1 MGERVVLP
9 DQHPAATGGES
20 LVNRNVIHINVADFA
35 VAVERAVDRCLRGRP
50 VIVAPEGVARA
61 VVYDMSEEAFQT
73 GVRKGMALRRAVRLC
88 ADVRILP
95 PHPVRY
101 QQAMQALIR
110 QALPYSPLI
119 ETGEADGHL
128 FVDVTGTGRLF
139 GPPADV
145 AWRLRRQARAEL
157 DLKPVWAVAPNKLV
171 AKVATRLVKPD
182 GEAIVRAGEEAAFLA
197 PVPLHLVPGIER
209 QDLVRLGDF
218 NFRCA
223 GQVADLSPEALQ
235 VPFGRRAP
243 DLLEAVRGIDRS
255 PVRALDQ
262 KSFRVALDHTFEEDV
277 QAVPA
282 VEGAL
287 YTLVEKAGH
296 ILRQRC
302 LATRRAAVVLD
313 FSDGRRC
320 ARQRA
325 VRPATAND
333 MALFEPVRAALHLA
347 WQRRVR
353 IRHLRLVCDRLAFP
367 PAQQELFPA
376 AAVRD
381 RRRIRLVSAL
391 DDIRGR
397 FGEDAIRLGRTLAA

>member
-1 MGERVVLP
+1 M
-9 DQHPAATGGES
+9 
-20 LVNRNVIHINVADFA
+20 NRNVIHINVADFA
-35 VAVERAVDRCLRGRP
+35 VAVERAVDRRLQGRP

-61 VVYDMSEEAFQT
+61 VVYDMSEEAYQA

-95 PHPVRY
+95 PHPTRY
-101 QQAMQALIR
+101 EQAMQALIR
-110 QALPYSPLI
+110 QVLPYSPLI
-119 ETGEADGHL
+119 EPGEADGHL

-157 DLKPVWAVAPNKLV
+157 GLEPVWAVAANKLV

-182 GEAIVRAGEEAAFLA
+182 GESVVRAGEEAAFLA

-223 GQVADLSPEALQ
+223 GQVAQLGPETLE
-235 VPFGRRAP
+235 VPFGRRAL
-243 DLLEAVRGIDRS
+243 DLFEAVCGIDRS
-255 PVRALDQ
+255 PVRAVDQ
-262 KSFRVALDHTFEEDV
+262 KPFRVVRDHAFEEDV

-287 YTLVEKAGH
+287 YALVEKVGRT
-296 ILRQRC
+296 LRQRC
-302 LATRRAAVVLD
+302 LAARRVAVTLD

-320 ARQRA
+320 SRQRA

-333 MALFEPVRAALHLA
+333 MALFESVRAALHSA

-353 IRHLRLVCDRLAFP
+353 IRHIRLVCDRLAFP

-376 AAVRD
+376 AAARD
-381 RRRIRLVSAL
+381 RRRVRLVSAL
-391 DDIRGR
+391 DSIRGR
-397 FGEDAIRLGRTLAA
+397 FGEDAIKDARTLAA

>member
-1 MGERVVLP
+1 
-9 DQHPAATGGES
+9 
-20 LVNRNVIHINVADFA
+20 VNRNVIHINVADFA
-35 VAVERAVDRCLRGRP
+35 VAVERAVDRRLRERP

-61 VVYDMSEEAFQT
+61 VVYDMSEEAYQA
-73 GVRKGMALRRAVRLC
+73 GVRKGMDLRRAVRLC
-88 ADVRILP
+88 ADVRIRP
-95 PHPVRY
+95 PHLARY
-101 QQAMQALIR
+101 EQVMQALIR

-119 ETGEADGHL
+119 EPGEADGHL

-145 AWRLRRQARAEL
+145 AWRLRRQARTEL
-157 DLKPVWAVAPNKLV
+157 DLEPVWAVAPNKLV

-182 GEAIVRAGEEAAFLA
+182 GESVVRAGEEAAFLA
-197 PVPLHLVPGIER
+197 PVPLHMVPGIER

-223 GQVADLSPEALQ
+223 GQVAGLSPEALQ
-235 VPFGRRAP
+235 VPFGRRAQ
-243 DLLEAVRGIDRS
+243 DLFEAVRGIDRS
-255 PVRALDQ
+255 PVRAVDR
-262 KSFRVALDHTFEEDV
+262 KPFRVVLDHAFEEDV
-277 QAVPA
+277 QSVPV

-287 YTLVEKAGH
+287 YMLVEKAGH
-296 ILRQRC
+296 TLRQRC
-302 LATRRAAVVLD
+302 LAARRVAVVLD

-333 MALFEPVRAALHLA
+333 MALFEPVRATLHLA

-367 PAQQELFPA
+367 PAQRELFPA
-376 AAVRD
+376 AAARD
-381 RRRIRLVSAL
+381 HRRVRLVSAL
-391 DDIRGR
+391 DGIRER
-397 FGEDAIRLGRTLAA
+397 FGTDAIRFGRTTAS